1 MDFIDSVQL
10 DFNYSLHLKGFI
22 MKNTFTLY
30 TREYKGE
37 LTPYLN
43 YYDKNDK
50 RFRVSLNKARECLKM
65 NTDEAL
71 EYFQS
76 KSLKEILAFVNR
88 LEAMK
93 NANKRIK
100 NAEKQTHRIQSKI
113 TILQALKRFLAL
125 KIGLKQTSINSL
137 ENVFN
142 SIFSVMGLKESDKLK
157 KITKEKIA
165 KYHEATLK
173 LYKKNTI
180 HNLNANLKS
189 FLAFCEQ
196 ERFIEKNP
204 YFSIT
209 LKNAQEAKAIAPF
222 SLEEVKTIIENAQ
235 SLRLRAFLTVA
246 FFTGLRTGEQLALLW
261 GDIDFNEKT
270 IIINKSLNE
279 LGQITSPKNKPSVRQ
294 VDLLEPV
301 EKILKELKES
311 EPANKKFVFIDM
323 PKRSSIFQR
332 HFKKLLKAL
341 NLKDRKLY
349 TTRHTFASLMLSQGE
364 EAMWVS
370 QTLGHKDL
378 NTTYKTYSHYIPK
391 QDKERAKFLKGIL

>member
-1 MDFIDSVQL
+1 
-10 DFNYSLHLKGFI
+10 
-22 MKNTFTLY
+22 MKNTFNLY

-76 KSLKEILAFVNR
+76 KSLKEILAFVKR
-88 LEAMK
+88 LEAIK
-93 NANKRIK
+93 NANKRVK

-142 SIFSVMGLKESDKLK
+142 SIFSVMSLKESDKLK
-157 KITKEKIA
+157 KIAKEKIA
-165 KYHEATLK
+165 IYHQNTLK
-173 LYKKNTI
+173 HYKKNTI

-189 FLAFCEQ
+189 FLAFCEE
-196 ERFIEKNP
+196 ERFLEKSP

-209 LKNAQEAKAIAPF
+209 LKNAQEAKAIDPF
-222 SLEEVKTIIENAQ
+222 SLEEVKTLIENAQ
-235 SLRLRAFLTVA
+235 SLRLKAFLMVA
-246 FFTGLRTGEQLALLW
+246 FFTGARTGEQLALTW
-261 GDIDFNEKT
+261 EDIDFNEKK
-270 IIINKSLNE
+270 IVINKSLNE
-279 LGQITSPKNKPSVRQ
+279 LGSITTPKNKPSVREI
-294 VDLLEPV
+294 DLLEPV
-301 EKILKELKES
+301 ENILKELKAS
-311 EPANKKFVFIDM
+311 EPENKKFIFIDM
-323 PKRSSIFQR
+323 PKRSSVFQR

-370 QTLGHKDL
+370 KTLGHKDL
-378 NTTYKTYSHYIPK
+378 NTTYKTYSHYIP
-391 QDKERAKFLKGIL
+391 QQEKERAKFLKGIL

>member
-1 MDFIDSVQL
+1 
-10 DFNYSLHLKGFI
+10 
-22 MKNTFTLY
+22 MKNAFNLY
-30 TREYKGE
+30 TRDYKGE
-37 LTPYLN
+37 ETLYLN
-43 YYDKNDK
+43 YHDKTNK
-50 RFRVSLNKARECLKM
+50 RFRVSLRKATDCLKM
-65 NTDEAL
+65 KTDEAL
-71 EYFQS
+71 EYFKD

-100 NAEKQTHRIQSKI
+100 NAEKRTLKIQSKI
-113 TILQALKRFLAL
+113 TIIQALKRFLAL

-142 SIFSVMGLKESDKLK
+142 SVFSVMGLKESDKLK
-157 KITKEKIA
+157 KITQERISR
-165 KYHEATLK
+165 YHEKTLI

-189 FLAFCEQ
+189 FLAFCEA

-204 YFSIT
+204 YYAIT
-209 LKNAQEAKAIAPF
+209 LKNAQEAKAIEPF
-222 SLEEVKTIIENAQ
+222 SLKEVKTLLENAP
-235 SLRLRAFLTVA
+235 SLRLKAFLIVA
-246 FFTGLRTGEQLALLW
+246 FFTGMRTGEQLALLW
-261 GDIDFNEKT
+261 EDIDFNEKT
-270 IIINKSLNE
+270 ITINKSLNE
-279 LGQITSPKNKPSVRQ
+279 LGSITTPKNKPSIRE

-301 EKILKELKES
+301 AKILKELQAS
-311 EPANKKFVFIDM
+311 EPANKKFVFISM
-323 PKRSSIFQR
+323 PKRTTMFQR
-332 HFKKLLKAL
+332 AFKKLLKAL

-370 QTLGHKDL
+370 KTLGHKDL

-391 QDKERAKFLKGIL
+391 QEKERAKFVKEIL

>member
-1 MDFIDSVQL
+1 M
-10 DFNYSLHLKGFI
+10 
-22 MKNTFTLY
+22 NTFTLY
-30 TREYKGE
+30 KRDYKGE
-37 LTPYLN
+37 PTLYLN
-43 YYDKNDK
+43 YHDKTNK
-50 RFRVSLNKARECLKM
+50 RFRVSLRKATDCLKM
-65 NTDEAL
+65 NADEAL
-71 EYFQS
+71 EFFKD
-76 KSLKEILAFVNR
+76 KSLKEILAFINR
-88 LEAMK
+88 LEAMED
-93 NANKRIK
+93 ANKRVK
-100 NAEKQTHRIQSKI
+100 NAEKRTLKIQSKI

-157 KITKEKIA
+157 GITQERISR
-165 KYHEATLK
+165 YHETTLK

-189 FLAFCEQ
+189 FLAFCET

-209 LKNAQEAKAIAPF
+209 LKNAQEAKSIDPL
-222 SLEEVKTIIENAQ
+222 SLEEIKSLVENAP
-235 SLRLRAFLTVA
+235 SLRLKAFLAVA
-246 FFTGLRTGEQLALLW
+246 FFTGMRTGEQLALTW
-261 GDIDFNEKT
+261 EDINFNQKT
-270 IIINKSLNE
+270 ITINKSLNE
-279 LGQITSPKNKPSVRQ
+279 LGQITSPKNKPSIREI
-294 VDLLEPV
+294 DLLEPV

-311 EPANKKFVFIDM
+311 KPENKKFVFIDM

-349 TTRHTFASLMLSQGE
+349 TTRHTFASLMLSHGE

-370 QTLGHKDL
+370 KTLGHKDL

-391 QDKERAKFLKGIL
+391 QNKERAKFIRGIL

>member
-1 MDFIDSVQL
+1 
-10 DFNYSLHLKGFI
+10 
-22 MKNTFTLY
+22 MKNAFNLYKRDYRGEETL
-30 TREYKGE
+30 
-37 LTPYLN
+37 YLN
-43 YYDKNDK
+43 YYDKTNK
-50 RFRVSLNKARECLKM
+50 RFRVSLRKATDCLKM
-65 NTDEAL
+65 KTDEAL
-71 EYFQS
+71 EFFKD

-93 NANKRIK
+93 NANKRMK

-113 TILQALKRFLAL
+113 TILQALKSFLAL
-125 KIGLKQTSINSL
+125 KIGLKQTSVNAL

-142 SIFSVMGLKESDKLK
+142 SIFSVMGLKESEKLK
-157 KITKEKIA
+157 KITQERISR
-165 KYHEATLK
+165 YHEKTLI

-189 FLAFCEQ
+189 FLAFCES
-196 ERFIEKNP
+196 ERFLEKSP
-204 YFSIT
+204 YYAIT
-209 LKNAQEAKAIAPF
+209 LKNAQEAKAIDPF
-222 SLEEVKTIIENAQ
+222 SLEEVKTLIENAPN
-235 SLRLRAFLTVA
+235 LRLKAFLAVA

-261 GDIDFNEKT
+261 EDIDFNNKT

-279 LGQITSPKNKPSVRQ
+279 LGQITSPKNKPSIREI
-294 VDLLEPV
+294 DLLEPV

-332 HFKKLLKAL
+332 HFKQLLKAL

-364 EAMWVS
+364 ESMWVS
-370 QTLGHKDL
+370 KTLGHKDL

>member
-1 MDFIDSVQL
+1 
-10 DFNYSLHLKGFI
+10 
-22 MKNTFTLY
+22 MKNAFNLY
-30 TREYKGE
+30 TRDYNGE
-37 LTPYLN
+37 ETLYIN
-43 YYDKNDK
+43 YYDKNNK
-50 RFRVSLNKARECLKM
+50 RFRMSLRKATDCLKIK
-65 NTDEAL
+65 TDEAL
-71 EYFQS
+71 EYFKD
-76 KSLKEILAFVNR
+76 KSLKEILAFVKR

-93 NANKRIK
+93 NADKRIK
-100 NAEKQTHRIQSKI
+100 NAEKQTIRIQSKI

-157 KITKEKIA
+157 KITQEMISR
-165 KYHEATLK
+165 YHSNTLK

-189 FLAFCEQ
+189 FLAFCET
-196 ERFIEKNP
+196 ERLIEKNP
-204 YFSIT
+204 YYAIT
-209 LKNAQEAKAIAPF
+209 LKNAQEAKAIEPF
-222 SLEEVKTIIENAQ
+222 SLEEVKTLIENAP
-235 SLRLRAFLTVA
+235 SLRLKAFLMVA
-246 FFTGLRTGEQLALLW
+246 FFTGLRTGEQLALTW
-261 GDIDFNEKT
+261 EDIDFNNKT
-270 IIINKSLNE
+270 ITINKSLNE
-279 LGQITSPKNKPSVRQ
+279 LGQITSPKNKPSVRE

-311 EPANKKFVFIDM
+311 EPENKKFVFIDM

-332 HFKKLLKAL
+332 HFKKLLEAL

-364 EAMWVS
+364 EPMWVS
-370 QTLGHKDL
+370 KTLGHKDL
-378 NTTYKTYSHYIPK
+378 NTTHKTYSHYIPK

>member
-1 MDFIDSVQL
+1 
-10 DFNYSLHLKGFI
+10 
-22 MKNTFTLY
+22 MKNAFNLY
-30 TREYKGE
+30 KRDYKGE
-37 LTPYLN
+37 ETLYLN
-43 YYDKNDK
+43 YYDKNNK
-50 RFRVSLNKARECLKM
+50 RFRVSLRKATDCLKM

-71 EYFQS
+71 EFFKD

-93 NANKRIK
+93 NANKRVK
-100 NAEKQTHRIQSKI
+100 NAEKQTHRIKSKI

-142 SIFSVMGLKESDKLK
+142 SIFSVMSLKESDKLK
-157 KITKEKIA
+157 KITQERISI
-165 KYHEATLK
+165 YHANTLK

-189 FLAFCEQ
+189 FLEFCEQ
-196 ERFIEKNP
+196 EGYTEKTP
-204 YFSIT
+204 YFKIT
-209 LKNAQEAKAIAPF
+209 MKNAKEGEKINPF
-222 SLEEVKTIIENAQ
+222 SLNEIKAILQ
-235 SLRLRAFLTVA
+235 STPDLRLKAFLTTA
-246 FFTGLRTGEQLALLW
+246 FFTGMRTGEQLALLW
-261 GDIDFNEKT
+261 RDVDFKNKKINID
-270 IIINKSLNE
+270 KSLN
-279 LGQITSPKNKPSVRQ
+279 LSGVITSPKNKPSIRE

-301 EKILKELKES
+301 EKILKELKAS
-311 EPANKKFVFIDM
+311 EPTNKKMIFLNI
-323 PKRSSIFQR
+323 PKRTQDFQLM
-332 HFKKLLKAL
+332 FKKLLEAL

-370 QTLGHKDL
+370 KTLGHKDL

-391 QDKERAKFLKGIL
+391 KAKERAIFLKGIL

>member
-1 MDFIDSVQL
+1 
-10 DFNYSLHLKGFI
+10 

-30 TREYKGE
+30 KRDYRGE
-37 LTPYLN
+37 PTLYLN

-50 RFRVSLNKARECLKM
+50 RFRVSLRKATDCLKM
-65 NTDEAL
+65 KTDEAL
-71 EYFQS
+71 DYFKD

-93 NANKRIK
+93 NANKRVK
-100 NAEKQTHRIQSKI
+100 NAERQTLKIQSKI

-157 KITKEKIA
+157 KITQEKISR
-165 KYHEATLK
+165 YHENTLK

-204 YFSIT
+204 YYSIT
-209 LKNAQEAKAIAPF
+209 LKNAQEAQAIDPF
-222 SLEEVKTIIENAQ
+222 RLEEIKTLIENAS
-235 SLRLRAFLTVA
+235 SLQLKAFLAVA
-246 FFTGLRTGEQLALLW
+246 FFTGMRTGEQLALTW
-261 GDIDFNEKT
+261 EDIDFTEKK
-270 IIINKSLNE
+270 IVINKSLNE
-279 LGQITSPKNKPSVRQ
+279 LGQITSPKNKPSIRE

-311 EPANKKFVFIDM
+311 EGANKKFVFIDM
-323 PKRSSIFQR
+323 PKRSSVYQR
-332 HFKKLLKAL
+332 HFKNLLKAL
-341 NLKDRKLY
+341 NLKYRKLY

-370 QTLGHKDL
+370 KTLGHKDL

>member
-1 MDFIDSVQL
+1 
-10 DFNYSLHLKGFI
+10 
-22 MKNTFTLY
+22 MKNAFNLY
-30 TREYKGE
+30 KRDYKGE
-37 LTPYLN
+37 ETLYLN
-43 YYDKNDK
+43 YHDKNNK
-50 RFRVSLNKARECLKM
+50 RFRVSLRKATDCLKM

-71 EYFQS
+71 EYFKG
-76 KSLKEILAFVNR
+76 KSLKEILAFINR

-93 NANKRIK
+93 NANKRVK
-100 NAEKQTHRIQSKI
+100 NNEKQTLRIQSKI

-142 SIFSVMGLKESDKLK
+142 SIFSVMGLKESDRLK

-165 KYHEATLK
+165 QYHKKTLI

-189 FLAFCEQ
+189 FLAFCES
-196 ERFIEKNP
+196 ERFLNQNP
-204 YFSIT
+204 YYAIT
-209 LKNAQEAKAIAPF
+209 LKNAQEAKAIYPF
-222 SLEEVKTIIENAQ
+222 SLEEVKTIIGNAP
-235 SLRLRAFLTVA
+235 SLRLKAFLMVA
-246 FFTGLRTGEQLALLW
+246 FFTGMRTGEQLALMW
-261 GDIDFNEKT
+261 EDIDFNEKK
-270 IIINKSLNE
+270 IVINKSLNE
-279 LGQITSPKNKPSVRQ
+279 LGQITTPKNKPSIRE

-301 EKILKELKES
+301 EKILKELKAS

-323 PKRSSIFQR
+323 PKRSTMFQR
-332 HFKKLLKAL
+332 AFRSLLRAL
-341 NLKDRKLY
+341 NFKERKLY

-370 QTLGHKDL
+370 KTLGHKDL

>member
-1 MDFIDSVQL
+1 
-10 DFNYSLHLKGFI
+10 
-22 MKNTFTLY
+22 MKNAFNLY
-30 TREYKGE
+30 KRDYKGE
-37 LTPYLN
+37 ETLYLN
-43 YYDKNDK
+43 YYDKNNK
-50 RFRVSLNKARECLKM
+50 RFRVSLRKATDCLKM
-65 NTDEAL
+65 QTDEAL
-71 EYFQS
+71 EFFKD

-93 NANKRIK
+93 NANKRVK
-100 NAEKQTHRIQSKI
+100 NAEKRTIRVQSKI

-157 KITKEKIA
+157 KITQERISR
-165 KYHEATLK
+165 YHEKTLI

-189 FLAFCEQ
+189 FLAFCESEQ
-196 ERFIEKNP
+196 FINKNP
-204 YFSIT
+204 YYTIT
-209 LKNAQEAKAIAPF
+209 LKNAQEAKAIDPF
-222 SLEEVKTIIENAQ
+222 SLEEVKTLVENAP
-235 SLRLRAFLTVA
+235 SLRLKAFLAVA
-246 FFTGLRTGEQLALLW
+246 FFTGMRTGEQLALLW
-261 GDIDFNEKT
+261 EDINFDEKK
-270 IIINKSLNE
+270 IVINKSLNE
-279 LGQITSPKNKPSVRQ
+279 LGQITSPKNKPSVREI
-294 VDLLEPV
+294 DLLEPV
-301 EKILKELKES
+301 ENILKELKES
-311 EPANKKFVFIDM
+311 EPENKKFVFIDM

-370 QTLGHKDL
+370 KTLGHKDL

-391 QDKERAKFLKGIL
+391 QDKERAIFLKGIL

>member
-1 MDFIDSVQL
+1 
-10 DFNYSLHLKGFI
+10 
-22 MKNTFTLY
+22 MKNTFNLY
-30 TREYKGE
+30 KRNYKGE
-37 LTPYLN
+37 ETLYLN
-43 YYDKNDK
+43 YYDKTNK
-50 RFRVSLNKARECLKM
+50 RFRVSLKKATDCLKM
-65 NTDEAL
+65 KTDEAL
-71 EYFQS
+71 EYFKD
-76 KSLKEILAFVNR
+76 KSLKEILAFINR

-93 NANKRIK
+93 NANKRVK
-100 NAEKQTHRIQSKI
+100 LAEKQTIRIQSKI
-113 TILQALKRFLAL
+113 TILQVLKRFLAL
-125 KIGLKQTSINSL
+125 KIGLKKTSINSL

-142 SIFSVMGLKESDKLK
+142 SIFRVMGLKESDKLK
-157 KITKEKIA
+157 KITQERISR
-165 KYHEATLK
+165 YHENTLK
-173 LYKKNTI
+173 LYTQNTI

-189 FLAFCEQ
+189 FLAFCET

-204 YFSIT
+204 YFAIT
-209 LKNAQEAKAIAPF
+209 LKNAQEAKAIIPF
-222 SLEEVKTIIENAQ
+222 SLEEIKLLIENAP
-235 SLRLRAFLTVA
+235 SLRLKAFLAVA

-261 GDIDFNEKT
+261 EDIDFNNKT

-279 LGQITSPKNKPSVRQ
+279 LGQITSPKNKPSIRE

-301 EKILKELKES
+301 EKILKELKAS

-323 PKRSSIFQR
+323 PKRSSVFQR

-370 QTLGHKDL
+370 KTLGHKDL

-391 QDKERAKFLKGIL
+391 QEKERAKFIKGIL

>member
-1 MDFIDSVQL
+1 
-10 DFNYSLHLKGFI
+10 
-22 MKNTFTLY
+22 MKNAFTLY
-30 TREYKGE
+30 KRNYKGE
-37 LTPYLN
+37 ATLYLN
-43 YYDKNDK
+43 YHDKNNK
-50 RFRVSLNKARECLKM
+50 RFRVSLNKATECLKM

-76 KSLKEILAFVNR
+76 KSLKEILAFFKR
-88 LEAMK
+88 LKAIK

-100 NAEKQTHRIQSKI
+100 NAEKQTLKIQSKI
-113 TILQALKRFLAL
+113 TILEALERFLSL
-125 KIGLKQTSINSL
+125 KLGLKQTSLNAL
-137 ENVFN
+137 ENVF
-142 SIFSVMGLKESDKLK
+142 SSVFRTMDLKESDKLK

-165 KYHEATLK
+165 KYHESALK
-173 LYKKNTI
+173 HYKKNTI

-189 FLAFCEQ
+189 FLAFCEA

-204 YFSIT
+204 YYAIT
-209 LKNAQEAKAIAPF
+209 LKNAQEAKAIDPF
-222 SLEEVKTIIENAQ
+222 SLEEVKTLLENAP
-235 SLRLRAFLTVA
+235 SLRLKAFLMVA
-246 FFTGLRTGEQLALLW
+246 FFTGMRTGEQLALTW
-261 GDIDFNEKT
+261 EDIDFNEKK
-270 IIINKSLNE
+270 IVINKSLNE
-279 LGQITSPKNKPSVRQ
+279 LGQITSPKNKPSIRE
-294 VDLLEPV
+294 VDLLETV

-332 HFKKLLKAL
+332 HFKNLLKAF

-370 QTLGHKDL
+370 KTLGHKDL
-378 NTTYKTYSHYIPK
+378 NTTYKTYSHYITK

>member
-1 MDFIDSVQL
+1 
-10 DFNYSLHLKGFI
+10 
-22 MKNTFTLY
+22 MKNAFTLY
-30 TREYKGE
+30 KRDYKGE
-37 LTPYLN
+37 ETLYLN
-43 YYDKNDK
+43 YYDKTNK
-50 RFRVSLNKARECLKM
+50 RFRMSLRKATDCLKM

-71 EYFQS
+71 EYF
-76 KSLKEILAFVNR
+76 KDKNLKEILAFVNR

-93 NANKRIK
+93 NANKRVK

-157 KITKEKIA
+157 KITQERISR
-165 KYHEATLK
+165 YHEKTLIF
-173 LYKKNTI
+173 YKKNTI

-189 FLAFCEQ
+189 FLAFCES
-196 ERFIEKNP
+196 ERFLEKNP
-204 YFSIT
+204 YYAIT
-209 LKNAQEAKAIAPF
+209 LKNAQEAKAIDPF
-222 SLEEVKTIIENAQ
+222 SLEEVKTLIENAP
-235 SLRLRAFLTVA
+235 SLRLKAFLAVA

-261 GDIDFNEKT
+261 EDIDFNHKT

-279 LGQITSPKNKPSVRQ
+279 LGQITSPKNKPSIREI
-294 VDLLEPV
+294 DLLEPV
-301 EKILKELKES
+301 GKILKELKES

-323 PKRSSIFQR
+323 PKRSSVFQR
-332 HFKKLLKAL
+332 HFKKLLTAL

-370 QTLGHKDL
+370 KTLGHKDL